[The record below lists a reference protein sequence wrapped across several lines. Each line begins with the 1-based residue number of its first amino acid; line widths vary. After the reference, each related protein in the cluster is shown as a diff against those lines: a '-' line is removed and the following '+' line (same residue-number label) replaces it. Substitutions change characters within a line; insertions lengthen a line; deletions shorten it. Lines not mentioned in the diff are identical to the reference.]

1 MASPARILVV
11 EDDVAIRETIAELL
25 QEEGYAVSCASN
37 GAEALDRL
45 AAVDQP
51 PNLIVLD
58 LMMPIMD
65 GWAFRSVQRGDP
77 RLSAIP
83 VLVLSAGHG
92 GDSRAVAN
100 LAAEAFLPK
109 PFDLASFVDAVH
121 RLC

>member
-1 MASPARILVV
+1 MAAPARILVV
-11 EDDVAIRETIAELL
+11 EDDLAIRETIAELL
-25 QEEGYAVSCASN
+25 QDEGYSVSCASN

-45 AAVDQP
+45 ASGDA

-58 LMMPIMD
+58 LMMPVMD
-65 GWAFRSVQRGDP
+65 GWAFRSVQRDDP

-92 GDSRAVAN
+92 VDSRAVAG
-100 LAAEAFLPK
+100 LGAEAFLPK
-109 PFDLASFVDAVH
+109 PFDLSKFVDAVH